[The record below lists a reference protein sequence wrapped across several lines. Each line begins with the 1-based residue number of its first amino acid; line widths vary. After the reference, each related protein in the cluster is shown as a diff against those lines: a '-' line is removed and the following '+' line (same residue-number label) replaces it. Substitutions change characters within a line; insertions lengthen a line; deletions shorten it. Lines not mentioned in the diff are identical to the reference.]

1 MRKGIMF
8 TMALGFVALFAIV
21 SVGRVDAGEVTSKNF
36 KVGVIM
42 KSFDE
47 FQNAVIEGAE
57 AACKELGLDI
67 MATAPDA
74 ETEAARQV
82 EMIEDMVTGG
92 VNVLL
97 IAPTLLDTVTEPLN
111 RAIEKGV
118 NVVFVDFSDHSAF
131 PAMLFA
137 IGTGNY
143 NAAETMAKHY
153 LTYFKDPKNT
163 KVAIARGLL
172 GAENHNQRTQ
182 GFVDVMEAAGV
193 TVLDIQDAGN
203 SADRAATFV
212 ENWIQKYGVDGVN
225 GIIATSDSQALGV
238 MSAVLNA
245 GARGKIMTQGFDGN
259 TAIIEAV
266 RDGDMTFTG
275 AQRPYKI
282 GYDAV
287 MYARDYLDG
296 KKLQTYYDT
305 GVDIITQDNAADF
318 LKK

>member
-1 MRKGIMF
+1 MRKGL
-8 TMALGFVALFAIV
+8 TLVMAPCIAALFVLTFAYQAV
-21 SVGRVDAGEVTSKNF
+21 AGEVTASNF

-57 AACKELGLDI
+57 AACRELGLEI

-97 IAPTLLDTVTEPLN
+97 IAPTLLDTVSEPLT
-111 RAIEKGV
+111 RAIDKGMKV
-118 NVVFVDFSDHSAF
+118 IFVDFSDHSAF

-153 LTYFKDPKNT
+153 LTYFDDPKNSS
-163 KVAIARGLL
+163 VAIVRGLL

-193 TVLDIQDAGN
+193 TILDIQDAGN
-203 SADRAATFV
+203 SADRAATLV
-212 ENWIQKYGVDGVN
+212 ENWMQKYGVDGLN
-225 GIIATSDSQALGV
+225 AIIATSDSQALGV
-238 MSAVLNA
+238 MSAVINA
-245 GARGKIMTQGFDGN
+245 GALGKVMTQGFDGN

-266 RDGDMTFTG
+266 RDGQMTFTG

-287 MYARDYLDG
+287 MLARDYLSG
-296 KKLQTYYDT
+296 KKLDTYYDT
-305 GVDIITQDNAADF
+305 GVDIITKENANDF
-318 LKK
+318 LK

>member
-1 MRKGIMF
+1 MRKGITFAM
-8 TMALGFVALFAIV
+8 TLCVLALFATALI
-21 SVGRVDAGEVTSKNF
+21 GHANAGEKF

-47 FQNAVIEGAE
+47 FQNTVIGGAE
-57 AACKELGLDI
+57 AACKELGMEI

-97 IAPTLLDTVTEPLN
+97 IAPTLLDTVREPLTN
-111 RAIEKGV
+111 AIDKGV
-118 NVVFVDFSDHSAF
+118 KVIFVDFSDYNAF

-143 NAAETMAKHY
+143 NAAKTMGEHY
-153 LTYFKDPKNT
+153 LTYFKNPKSSH
-163 KVAIARGLL
+163 VAIVRGML

-182 GFVDVMEAAGV
+182 GFVDVMEGAGI
-193 TVLDIQDAGN
+193 TVLDIQDAAN
-203 SADRAATFV
+203 SADRSATFV
-212 ENWIQKYGVDGVN
+212 ENWIQKYGVDGLN
-225 GIIATSDSQALGV
+225 GVIATSDSQALGV
-238 MSAVLNA
+238 MSAIINA
-245 GARGKIMTQGFDGN
+245 GALGKIMCQGFDGN

-266 RDGDMTFTG
+266 RDGNMTFTG

-287 MYARDYLDG
+287 MLARDHFAG
-296 KKLQTYYDT
+296 KKLETYYDT
-305 GVDIITQDNAADF
+305 GVDIITKANAADF

>member
-1 MRKGIMF
+1 MRKSIQ
-8 TMALGFVALFAIV
+8 MAMIPCVLALLIALT
-21 SVGRVDAGEVTSKNF
+21 GGPANAGEPTADNF

-57 AACKELGLDI
+57 AACKELGMQI

-82 EMIEDMVTGG
+82 EMIEDMATGG

-97 IAPTLLDTVTEPLN
+97 IAPTLLDTVREPLT
-111 RAIEKGV
+111 RAVAKGV
-118 NVVFVDFSDHSAF
+118 KVVFVDFSDYSAF
-131 PAMLFA
+131 PEMLFA

-153 LTYFKDPKNT
+153 LTYFKDPKNS

-182 GFVDVMEAAGV
+182 GFVDVMENAGV
-193 TVLDIQDAGN
+193 TVVDIQDAGN

-212 ENWIQKYGVDGVN
+212 ENWIQKYGIDGLN
-225 GIIATSDSQALGV
+225 GVIATSDSQALGV

-245 GARGKIMTQGFDGN
+245 GAVGKIMTQGFDGN
-259 TAIIEAV
+259 SAIVEAV
-266 RDGDMTFTG
+266 RDGKMTFTG
-275 AQRPYKI
+275 AQRPFKI

-287 MYARDYLDG
+287 MLTRDHLNG
-296 KKLQTYYDT
+296 KKLETYYDT
-305 GVDIITQDNAADF
+305 GVDIITKENASDF
-318 LKK
+318 LKN